1 MFKKWYVID
10 TQAGKTYRHLG
21 RNRSP
26 CITNSRGASFG
37 LFLNRLKRHMCIVEM
52 ARLQALTRKMAR
64 ELLDATG
71 GDSNIVGQGLGDAVS
86 LSVIMRVL
94 PRALNQRG

>member
-1 MFKKWYVID
+1 
-10 TQAGKTYRHLG
+10 
-21 RNRSP
+21 
-26 CITNSRGASFG
+26 
-37 LFLNRLKRHMCIVEM
+37 MCIVEM